1 MRKYHLTATR
11 TERYAASVA
20 VMAESEID
28 AHDQLRNA
36 MDAGEFEVEED
47 DYSGGDLEIDV
58 EPYDPRWHDDETLG
72 EAVERQRKS
81 RKQARANEDLD
92 GYALTL
98 EDRLPKGVAPTVA
111 EMREMALELRKRVEL
126 EWGRQADAVMAEW
139 LRSMGGAN

>member
-1 MRKYHLTATR
+1 MQKYHLTAMR

-47 DYSGGDLEIDV
+47 DYSSGDLEIDV
-58 EPYDPRWHDDETLG
+58 ELYDPRWHDDETLG
-72 EAVERQRKS
+72 EVVERQRKS
-81 RKQARANEDLD
+81 RKQARANDDLD
-92 GYALTL
+92 GCVLTL
-98 EDRLPKGVAPTVA
+98 EERLPDGVAPTVA

-126 EWGRQADAVMAEW
+126 ERNRQADAVMAEW
-139 LRSMGGAN
+139 LRGRG